1 MKKKSFAIA
10 AAAVS
15 LSAALSLTVFSDPL
29 KTIADFITGAN
40 SASDIIIDED
50 LIDIS
55 ITPYNDFSKDIAV
68 SINENIITSD
78 VTDCEMLDRINITIG
93 ISTTNCLYDDW
104 LDSVNLY
111 VYHTLNGTECSVR
124 TISPSAVYIISDTE
138 FELSYDFTTYGTDMY
153 FDTSY
158 LSGAEGITAEYCT
171 MTGNGSDYVK
181 AETFTP
187 DGENL
192 FVSTRAGIDEEKLS
206 RWLKTV
212 TMYLN
217 SLKDVTG
224 ISRDTMYML
233 FDDPDCPTAYSANY
247 MLDNTKATNGFTVF
261 GIDTTEEVLRV
272 IDEQCDAVTWC
283 VMHEISHSYAG
294 HVADSTFEKNYNY
307 HDEVHTNV
315 RGITAIHNCCN
326 LQDIIIADNGIEG
339 YYYDIYDKRN
349 PPSDDHLYYMAKKM
363 TIIGSEFGWD
373 KLETFFRAADDAGYD
388 HDYYSE
394 ANLHAAEVLK
404 DALELEVSLDNPD
417 YLKFVNVLHRLYVL
431 CLNPYEFDEEDFNL
445 YVESQY
451 NGGSETDNSN
461 TNLIQQFVY
470 ANIETPLNI
479 IRQPENSSA
488 PIGKTVSV
496 SVEASGEE
504 LSYQWFY
511 RESNG
516 KAFVPTGVD
525 SPDFSYTLTEKNNGR
540 QLYCRITDK
549 YGKTEV
555 TDTVTTYAPVD
566 IIKHPESTS
575 VRLNGTVLLSI
586 EAEGSGLTYNWY
598 EHAPN
603 TNSWDK
609 IDISNSTYSCRMT
622 SDKIGTRVYCIVTD
636 KYGETAVSNVATIG
650 IPTSI
655 TKQPAN
661 ITAVI
666 GTRTSVNVKA
676 TGTNLKYKWYIK
688 DQDSNKWVVTNTNSS
703 TYSFIMSK
711 KTCNRLA
718 YCEIT
723 DDFGNVTKSNTII
736 IKGSLKK

>member
-1 MKKKSFAIA
+1 MKKKSFAVA

-15 LSAALSLTVFSDPL
+15 LSAALSLTVFSNPL
-29 KTIADFITGAN
+29 KSIADFITGAN
-40 SASDIIIDED
+40 SSSDIIIDED

-55 ITPYNDFSKDIAV
+55 ITPYNDFSNDIAV
-68 SINENIITSD
+68 SISDNIITSD
-78 VTDCEMLDRINITIG
+78 ITDCEMLDRVNVTIG
-93 ISTTNCLYDDW
+93 VSTTNCLYDDW

-111 VYHTLNGTECSVR
+111 VYHTLNGAECSVR
-124 TISPSAVYIISDTE
+124 TISPSAVYIVSDTE
-138 FELSYDFTTYGTDMY
+138 YAISYDFITYGTDMY
-153 FDTSY
+153 FETSY
-158 LSGAEGITAEYCT
+158 ISGAEEISADYCT
-171 MTGNGSDYVK
+171 MTGYGSDFIK

-192 FVSTRAGIDEEKLS
+192 FVCTRAGIDEEKLS
-206 RWLKTV
+206 CWLKTV

-224 ISRDTMYML
+224 ISRGTMYML
-233 FDDPDCPTAYSANY
+233 FDEPECPTAYSANY

-261 GIDTTEEVLRV
+261 GVDATDETLRV

-283 VMHEISHSYAG
+283 VMHEVSHSYGG
-294 HVADSTFEKNYNY
+294 HVADSTFEENYNY

-326 LQDIIIADNGIEG
+326 LQDIIIADNEVEG
-339 YYYDIYDKRN
+339 YYYDIFDKRN

-363 TIIGSEFGWD
+363 TLIGSEFGWD
-373 KLETFFRAADDAGYD
+373 KLETFFRAADDEGYD
-388 HDYYSE
+388 HDHYSE
-394 ANLHAAEVLK
+394 ANLHAAEILK

-451 NGGSETDNSN
+451 NSGSETDNSS

-504 LSYQWFY
+504 LSYQWFF

-516 KAFVPTGVD
+516 KAFTPTGVN
-525 SPDFSYTLTEKNNGR
+525 SAEFSYTLTEKNNGR

-555 TDTVTTYAPVD
+555 TDTVTAYAPVD

-575 VRLNGTVLLSI
+575 VRLNSTVLLSV
-586 EAEGSGLTYNWY
+586 EAEGKGLTYSWY
-598 EHAPN
+598 EHTPN
-603 TNSWDK
+603 TNSWNK

-622 SDKIGTRVYCIVTD
+622 RDKIGTRVYCIVTD

-650 IPTSI
+650 IPMSI
-655 TKQPAN
+655 TKQPTN
-661 ITAVI
+661 IIAAV
-666 GTRTSVNVKA
+666 GTKTSAAVKA
-676 TGTNLKYKWYIK
+676 EGTNIKYKWYIK
-688 DQDSNKWVVTNTNSS
+688 DQNSSKWVSTNITSP
-703 TYSFIMSK
+703 TYSFVMTKQS
-711 KTCNRLA
+711 CNRLA

-723 DDFGNVTKSNTII
+723 DAFGNVTKSKTII
-736 IKGSLKK
+736 IQ